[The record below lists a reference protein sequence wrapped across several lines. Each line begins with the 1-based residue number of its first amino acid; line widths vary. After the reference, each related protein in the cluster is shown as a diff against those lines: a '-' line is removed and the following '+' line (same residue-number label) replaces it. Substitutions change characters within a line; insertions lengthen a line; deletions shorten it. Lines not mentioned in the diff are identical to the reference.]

1 MFDTEDTVGGEM
13 IGTCNMKIKSVTIH
27 TITGTAM
34 RSWAASLMKANDN
47 DVFMVFVQKTD
58 ANTFVSGDSC
68 LTINVER
75 SIAL

>member
-1 MFDTEDTVGGEM
+1 M
-13 IGTCNMKIKSVTIH
+13 IGNCNMKIKSVTIH

-58 ANTFVSGDSC
+58 ANTFVSGDSY